1 MKTNNYVKIG
11 LPGGLRLE
19 GQPENIKKYA
29 GYGLLML
36 GAAEGI
42 IFGYRA
48 LLPLVKPTMQD
59 WGEKIKD
66 KFSKRS
72 QNSQNDAPIVS
83 GDQVIHTS
91 EPERKW
97 IIPGILREGD
107 TCVLFA
113 PEKTGKTTLAINWAC
128 SINSGVCDASLP
140 NYSPVKVPVI
150 YYNMEMDDC
159 LLNEFIGQNPYFSSL
174 KLVNKRVWRSTDEL
188 VEHVRTKLENVQS
201 SCVVAI
207 DNLTTCG
214 LNSTADAARAL
225 HHSLMNLKE
234 ERLKKYGIHTTFILI
249 THTIKDAK
257 SNRIDTSDMR
267 GSTVLSSLADVSL
280 GLFPAKEA
288 GQVLLKTVH
297 IRSAAKPED
306 CYLLERVSTYGNHH
320 FEFVKMINENEELEQ
335 ATSAPEQQRP
345 IRDWEDVPEEE
356 RENLRNHWRTKNA
369 AGTSY
374 RKLEE
379 WTIEEFSIH
388 VSFATI
394 GTEIKRTTIEECTHD
409 ENKDEE

>member
-1 MKTNNYVKIG
+1 MKTISTSKENVKIG

-19 GQPENIKKYA
+19 CHPNDVKKYA
-29 GYGLLML
+29 AYGLGLL
-36 GAAEGI
+36 FVAEGI
-42 IFGYRA
+42 KFGYRA
-48 LLPLVKPTMQD
+48 VLPLVKPSMQE
-59 WGEKIKD
+59 WGERLKD

-128 SINSGVCDASLP
+128 SINSGVCDISLP
-140 NYSPVKVPVI
+140 NYFPVKVPAI

-188 VEHVRTKLENVQS
+188 VENVRIKLENVQS
-201 SCVVAI
+201 SCVVFI

-225 HHSLMNLKE
+225 HQSLMRLKE
-234 ERLKKYGIHTTFILI
+234 DRLKKYGVHTTIILI

-257 SNRIDTSDMR
+257 SNRIDTSNMR

-280 GLFPAKEA
+280 GLYPAKEA

-297 IRSAAKPED
+297 IRSAAKSEE
-306 CYLLERVSTYGNHH
+306 CYLMERISTPGNQH
-320 FEFVKMINENEELEQ
+320 FRFLQMVKEEDAMDQ
-335 ATSAPEQQRP
+335 STISA
-345 IRDWEDVPEEE
+345 DDVPERIRSYRDVPDDE
-356 RENLRNHWRTKNA
+356 REEMYDFWREKRDNGNSYADISSMTLEYFHIEVTRQTIYNFFNA
-369 AGTSY
+369 
-374 RKLEE
+374 E
-379 WTIEEFSIH
+379 
-388 VSFATI
+388 
-394 GTEIKRTTIEECTHD
+394 
-409 ENKDEE
+409 

>member
-1 MKTNNYVKIG
+1 MKTISTSKENVKIG

-19 GQPENIKKYA
+19 CHPNDVKKYA
-29 GYGLLML
+29 AYGLGVLFV
-36 GAAEGI
+36 AEGI
-42 IFGYRA
+42 KFSYRA
-48 LLPLVKPTMQD
+48 VLPLVKPSMQE
-59 WGEKIKD
+59 WGEKLKD

-128 SINSGVCDASLP
+128 SINSGVCDISLP
-140 NYSPVKVPVI
+140 NYFPVKVPAI

-188 VEHVRTKLENVQS
+188 VENVRTKLENVQS
-201 SCVVAI
+201 SCVVFI

-225 HHSLMNLKE
+225 HQSLMNLKE
-234 ERLKKYGIHTTFILI
+234 DRLKRHGVHTTIVLI

-297 IRSAAKPED
+297 IRSAAKPEE
-306 CYLLERVSTYGNHH
+306 CYLMERISIPGNQH
-320 FEFVKMINENEELEQ
+320 FRFLQMVKEEDAMDKS
-335 ATSAPEQQRP
+335 ATSVDEAPEGVRKYK
-345 IRDWEDVPEEE
+345 DVPYAE
-356 RENLRNHWRTKNA
+356 REEMHDFWKAMRNEGNSCEDI
-369 AGTSY
+369 SY
-374 RKLEE
+374 MTLEHFHIDVTRQTV
-379 WTIEEFSIH
+379 WNF
-388 VSFATI
+388 FQA
-394 GTEIKRTTIEECTHD
+394 K
-409 ENKDEE
+409 